1 MQERRMMIGKRMPID
16 GRMENLRSAEGE
28 TLVGERKSLGRRVKD
43 DRVVERELPIGKK
56 KAIGFHRRPFRFEIV
71 RMSLSMD

>member
-1 MQERRMMIGKRMPID
+1 MEEKGMMIGKRMPIG
-16 GRMENLRSAEGE
+16 GRMENLRLAEGE
-28 TLVGERKSLGRRVKD
+28 TLIGERKSLGRRVKD
-43 DRVVERELPIGKK
+43 CRVVEIELPIGKK